1 MAKMTLKIRVDN
13 LHFNN
18 SWECPEM
25 HVWCKFGGSN
35 SNLWRVIVRTSK
47 VYGQTQTD
55 NDITPP
61 PHGLKGQ
68 GLKMESTFKAFAE
81 AEQQIALTED
91 KLNIHCSS

>member
-1 MAKMTLKIRVDN
+1 MFGAN
-13 LHFNN
+13 LVVLTQICD
-18 SWECPEM
+18 ELLCGQ
-25 HVWCKFGGSN
+25 VKFMD
-35 SNLWRVIVRTSK
+35 RRTDA
-47 VYGQTQTD
+47 D